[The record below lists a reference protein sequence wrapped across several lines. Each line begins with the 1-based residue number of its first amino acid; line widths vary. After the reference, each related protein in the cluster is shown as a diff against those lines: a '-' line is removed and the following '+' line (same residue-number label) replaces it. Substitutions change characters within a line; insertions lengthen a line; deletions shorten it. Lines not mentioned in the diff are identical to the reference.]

1 MLQSRTWQA
10 VLVLTLSLAVI
21 VALSLALGAV
31 PLSLQQ
37 LGQALFRRGEA
48 LPQTILWQLRFPRVL
63 AAITVGAALA
73 TSGALMQGMLRN
85 PLATPFLL
93 GISAGA
99 GLVVVAIVTL
109 SLSLTLLPLGAWCGS
124 VLATAIVYALGRSSM
139 GLSLERLILGGVSIS
154 ALFGAIQTTLLL
166 RAEEGRTQL
175 ALNWLFGSLNGRGWS
190 DLQLAGPYIAIAL
203 ILACLVGRSLNVLNL
218 GDDMAVSLGASL
230 NRTRLLIGGIATLL
244 TAGAVSI
251 SGLVAFIGLL
261 VPHGVRLLIGGN
273 DYRWLVPLSALGG
286 AALLTGADLLARLG
300 GTELPVGAVTAL
312 LGSPLFIW
320 LLYRRVL

>member
-109 SLSLTLLPLGAWCGS
+109 SLSL
-124 VLATAIVYALGRSSM
+124 
-139 GLSLERLILGGVSIS
+139 
-154 ALFGAIQTTLLL
+154 LL

-230 NRTRLLIGGIATLL
+230 NRTRLLIGG
-244 TAGAVSI
+244 I